1 MVVGTITES
10 RPKEYTREFSRV
22 DVSWPVILHTA
33 EGLIDGV
40 MRNASVEGALV
51 HCQQSVA
58 ITEPFE
64 VSIEIPGSALPIL
77 ATVEIIR
84 SYAHSSDT
92 SSPACDLA
100 VRFLEMSKEGR
111 RMFCTAVERQAR
123 TRDLPPLN
131 VENTSIALQ
140 EELLEAVE
148 RLTIEFQC
156 SLDELLEEALE
167 DLVRK
172 YEKQKM
178 TMRSESARD
187 KRQSARVEVL
197 WPVVVKAAN
206 KSIKGQVRN
215 ISSEGAL
222 VCCNELPSLDLD
234 QTFQLQI
241 KIPEHNY
248 VFSIPASL
256 VRFDISDRGSAFFRY
271 SLAFRFVEVSES
283 DLLFLSDKV
292 LHTRT

>member
-1 MVVGTITES
+1 MVVSTITES
-10 RPKEYTREFSRV
+10 GPNECTREYSRV
-22 DVSWPVILHTA
+22 NVSWPVILHTA
-33 EGLIDGV
+33 EGLIDGE
-40 MRNASVEGALV
+40 MRNASIEGALI

-64 VSIEIPGSALPIL
+64 VSIEIPGSVLPIL

-84 SYAHSSDT
+84 SYAHNSDAAYSS
-92 SSPACDLA
+92 CDLA

-111 RMFCTAVERQAR
+111 RVFCTAVERQAR
-123 TRDLPPLN
+123 TCDLPPLT
-131 VENTSIALQ
+131 VENTPIALH

-148 RLTIEFQC
+148 RLSIEFQC
-156 SLDELLEEALE
+156 SLDDLLEEALE

-172 YEKQKM
+172 YEKQQM
-178 TMRSESARD
+178 TVNLESDRD
-187 KRQSARVEVL
+187 QRQSNRVEVS
-197 WPVVVKAAN
+197 WPVVVKASN

-215 ISSEGAL
+215 ISSKGAL
-222 VCCNELPSLDLD
+222 VCCHQLPSLDLD

-248 VFSIPASL
+248 VFSIPACL

-283 DLLFLSDKV
+283 DLVFLSEKV